1 MSLAVQLADGI
12 AALALAI
19 PETAQIRL
27 LQYLALIQKWNK
39 VHNLTAVREPETML
53 VRHLLDSLAVLPYIG
68 GGSRILDVG
77 SGAGLPGIPL
87 AIARPDWHVV
97 LVESNHKKAVFLQQ
111 ARLELGLENVEVMTE
126 RVENIAPNK
135 GFDTIISRAF
145 SHLVDFVELAGHLC
159 AEASEKGGDGGRLVA
174 MKGVYPHEE
183 LEQLPAEFIAEKIF
197 PITVPGLNAARH
209 LVMIKHAR
217 VATK

>member
-1 MSLAVQLADGI
+1 MSLAAQLADGI
-12 AALALAI
+12 AAMGLAI
-19 PETAQIRL
+19 PETAQPRF

-53 VRHLLDSLAVLPYIG
+53 VRHLLDSLAVLPHIA
-68 GGSRILDVG
+68 GSRIADVG

-87 AIARPDWHVV
+87 AIARPEWHVL

-111 ARLELGLENVEVMTE
+111 ARIELGLENVEVMAE
-126 RVENIAPNK
+126 RVEDIGPNK
-135 GFDTIISRAF
+135 GLDTIISRAF
-145 SHLVDFVELAGHLC
+145 SDLVDFVKLAGHLC
-159 AEASEKGGDGGRLVA
+159 EKGGDGGRLVA

-183 LEQLPAEFIAEKIF
+183 LEQLPAEFVVETIL

-209 LVMIKHAR
+209 LVIIKHAQ
-217 VATK
+217 VAT